1 MNLGQ
6 VFKLVNFI
14 SNKDQTG
21 DTITPEQFSEIILPA
36 VNIMFF
42 KKKYGL
48 PEDYQPGQP
57 IPRQAW
63 ELTQKISD
71 DLRKFKEIQPAW
83 LIDSAG
89 ISQIPSDYV
98 HRSSITKTYIP
109 YTGAQPKTVVVEE
122 LTDSEAA
129 SRRSNSITGP
139 TVKNPFC
146 VFHKNY
152 IQFYPSNL
160 QSVEFVYLRLPKTP
174 FFDYTIAN
182 DEYIFLPQ
190 GQFHNGTVLPAGTPS
205 RTVELEWPEET
216 HIDFVNR
223 IMEYVGINLREDQLI
238 NFAQQA
244 KISGE

>member
-6 VFKLVNFI
+6 IFKLVDFI
-14 SNKDQTG
+14 ANKDQTG
-21 DTITPEQFSEIILPA
+21 DTITPDQFSDAILPA

-63 ELTQKISD
+63 ELTQKMSD
-71 DLRKFKEIQPAW
+71 DLRKFKEVNPA
-83 LIDSAG
+83 LIINSNGVA
-89 ISQIPSDYV
+89 SIPADYV
-98 HRSSITKTYIP
+98 HRSLITKTYIP
-109 YTGAQPKTVVVEE
+109 YTGANPKTTTVEV
-122 LTDSEAA
+122 LTDSEAGE
-129 SRRSNSITGP
+129 RRGNSITGP
-139 TVKNPFC
+139 TIKNPFC
-146 VFHKNY
+146 VFQKNY

-160 QSVEFVYLRLPKTP
+160 QSVEFTYLRLPKTP

-182 DEYIFLPQ
+182 DQYIFLPA

-216 HIDFVNR
+216 HIDFVMR
-223 IMEYVGINLREDQLI
+223 IMSFVGINLREDQLI
-238 NFAQQA
+238 NFAEQA
-244 KISGE
+244 KTSGE